1 MKQKKILFIG
11 AGNMGSAIIH
21 GIITNRVMQENT
33 IAFFDPQE
41 TVRKKVAEKTGAQSL
56 SVMDERV
63 KEFDVLILAVK
74 PQIFHHF
81 SSDPAMCLL
90 QNYLNEN
97 QIIVSIMAGV
107 TIKKIQDFFK
117 KTKKIIRVMPNT
129 PAIIGKAMSVLS
141 PSEEIAEN
149 ELLFVKEIFQSIG
162 ETEVLAESLLDA
174 VTGLSGSG
182 PAFVMMFIEALTQGG
197 ILCGLSKNTAEK
209 LAIQTVIGSCEMIG
223 STGKTVEELRH
234 MVTSPGGTT
243 IAGIAALEENQLRSG
258 VIKAVK
264 AAYNRSKELGKD

>member
-74 PQIFHHF
+74 PQIFYHF